1 MNLGITLV
9 SHVPEIA
16 EGLPQL
22 LNQVAKDVPI
32 TKAGGTNDND
42 IGTSMEKI
50 MQAFADNQ
58 ADEILAFYDLGSA
71 KMNLEMAIE
80 MSDKKVH
87 LYDTAFLEMAKK
99 SSSTDNVG
107 ELLDAALAGI
117 QKRGGA
123 EPGDKTMVDV
133 WYKLVPD
140 IKDGSLS
147 EDKIKDAVEAT
158 KDMIAK
164 KGRASYLGERSK
176 GHIDPGSESSGY
188 LFETLLE
195 TEGLL

>member
-1 MNLGITLV
+1 MTLTVDTLTTWMNNFADKVETNKQYLSDLDTPIGDGDHGFNMSRGMQAVKEKLATK
-9 SHVPEIA
+9 PA
-16 EGLPQL
+16 
-22 LNQVAKDVPI
+22 DVPSALKTI
-32 TKAGGTNDND
+32 AMALISTVGGAS
-42 IGTSMEKI
+42 GP
-50 MQAFADNQ
+50 
-58 ADEILAFYDLGSA
+58 
-71 KMNLEMAIE
+71 
-80 MSDKKVH
+80 
-87 LYDTAFLEMAKK
+87 LYVTAFLEMAKK

>member
-1 MNLGITLV
+1 MSLGITLV

-32 TKAGGTNDND
+32 TTAGGTNDND
-42 IGTSMEKI
+42 IGTNMEKI

-87 LYDTAFLEMAKK
+87 LYDTAFLEGAY
-99 SSSTDNVG
+99 T
-107 ELLDAALAGI
+107 AASLIQAGVI
-117 QKRGGA
+117 LEDIEKQLK
-123 EPGDKTMVDV
+123 PLT
-133 WYKLVPD
+133 
-140 IKDGSLS
+140 IKD
-147 EDKIKDAVEAT
+147 
-158 KDMIAK
+158 
-164 KGRASYLGERSK
+164 
-176 GHIDPGSESSGY
+176 
-188 LFETLLE
+188 
-195 TEGLL
+195 

>member
-9 SHVPEIA
+9 SHVPEIV

-87 LYDTAFLEMAKK
+87 LYDTAFLEGAY
-99 SSSTDNVG
+99 T
-107 ELLDAALAGI
+107 AASLIQAGVNLEDI
-117 QKRGGA
+117 EKQLK
-123 EPGDKTMVDV
+123 PLT
-133 WYKLVPD
+133 
-140 IKDGSLS
+140 IKD
-147 EDKIKDAVEAT
+147 
-158 KDMIAK
+158 
-164 KGRASYLGERSK
+164 
-176 GHIDPGSESSGY
+176 
-188 LFETLLE
+188 
-195 TEGLL
+195 

>member
-87 LYDTAFLEMAKK
+87 LYDTAFLEGAY
-99 SSSTDNVG
+99 T
-107 ELLDAALAGI
+107 AASLIQAGVNSEDI
-117 QKRGGA
+117 EKQLK
-123 EPGDKTMVDV
+123 PLT
-133 WYKLVPD
+133 
-140 IKDGSLS
+140 IKD
-147 EDKIKDAVEAT
+147 
-158 KDMIAK
+158 
-164 KGRASYLGERSK
+164 
-176 GHIDPGSESSGY
+176 
-188 LFETLLE
+188 
-195 TEGLL
+195 

>member
-50 MQAFADNQ
+50 MQAFAVNQ

-87 LYDTAFLEMAKK
+87 LYDTAFLEGAY
-99 SSSTDNVG
+99 T
-107 ELLDAALAGI
+107 AASLIQAGVNLEDI
-117 QKRGGA
+117 EKQLK
-123 EPGDKTMVDV
+123 PLT
-133 WYKLVPD
+133 
-140 IKDGSLS
+140 IKD
-147 EDKIKDAVEAT
+147 
-158 KDMIAK
+158 
-164 KGRASYLGERSK
+164 
-176 GHIDPGSESSGY
+176 
-188 LFETLLE
+188 
-195 TEGLL
+195 

>member
-32 TKAGGTNDND
+32 TTAGGTNDND

-80 MSDKKVH
+80 MSDEKVH
-87 LYDTAFLEMAKK
+87 LYDTAFLEGAY
-99 SSSTDNVG
+99 T
-107 ELLDAALAGI
+107 AASLIQAGVNLEDI
-117 QKRGGA
+117 EKQLK
-123 EPGDKTMVDV
+123 PLT
-133 WYKLVPD
+133 
-140 IKDGSLS
+140 IKD
-147 EDKIKDAVEAT
+147 
-158 KDMIAK
+158 
-164 KGRASYLGERSK
+164 
-176 GHIDPGSESSGY
+176 
-188 LFETLLE
+188 
-195 TEGLL
+195 